1 VEGASKRRHN
11 VHGKHHVSDRPHGH
25 DDDDD
30 DDELLEAIQV
40 L

>member
-1 VEGASKRRHN
+1 VEGASKRGHN
-11 VHGKHHVSDRPHGH
+11 VHGKHHVGDRPHGH

-30 DDELLEAIQV
+30 ELLETIQV